1 MDSLI
6 VAKVTIDKPTDWGHG
21 QSVSQ
26 SDRGIG
32 TFWSNA
38 ATIGHRVEQKRWVRV
53 FFFVCKE
60 GSQQN
65 VVDIMSSIVTKYQQ
79 QQQQQRESCFVE
91 LRSINQESL
100 CSLVKRSQA
109 FIKNCCPVIVTDHV
123 VVVCRLSSTCPAS
136 IVIEWDDRGYSYHS
150 TRSFL

>member
-1 MDSLI
+1 MDS
-6 VAKVTIDKPTDWGHG
+6 
-21 QSVSQ
+21 QSVNQIEALEPSG
-26 SDRGIG
+26 RTLPRLVIE
-32 TFWSNA
+32 WSRK
-38 ATIGHRVEQKRWVRV
+38 GELGF

-65 VVDIMSSIVTKYQQ
+65 VVDIMSSIVTKYQQQQ